1 MSFPND
7 EHEGAV
13 TAAFLTYGV
22 SSTTINYGLPL
33 VKQQQMLDKYR
44 QRYFKAQTRLIRAKF
59 PAYPRHQRPLP
70 NLETYDLCCEYY
82 REVYTMQTASSAA
95 LYSEADECASSDSE
109 CDSKSDVSSMPPLE
123 PSTLPP
129 SPGLDPEG
137 YPAAFHA
144 ATAAAKASH
153 EPSVDPPALVL
164 DAQPVAATD
173 VPSAPKPVGERGES
187 YDDATV
193 ANNNISAVPSKYIP
207 VAEVAEDL
215 EGEFPGV
222 KFTTAERIERV
233 WSLSNEVN
241 RPQFISAGAGRRTYD
256 YDPPHR
262 LKIHT
267 PTGVLFVNCR
277 CSNGKH
283 MCFERRQAY
292 AFPDGHGNIVVKKS
306 KCLLLEV

>member
-13 TAAFLTYGV
+13 TAAP
-22 SSTTINYGLPL
+22 SSPMEFPATTINYGLTRWL
-33 VKQQQMLDKYR
+33 SSSRCSISTVSAT
-44 QRYFKAQTRLIRAKF
+44 FKAQTRLIRAKF
-59 PAYPRHQRPLP
+59 PAYPRHQRPALP

-153 EPSVDPPALVL
+153 QPSVDPPALVL
-164 DAQPVAATD
+164 DAQPCF
-173 VPSAPKPVGERGES
+173 PQPVGERGES

-222 KFTTAERIERV
+222 KFTTCRAHRARLV
-233 WSLSNEVN
+233 SLNEVK
-241 RPQFISAGAGRRTYD
+241 PST
-256 YDPPHR
+256 
-262 LKIHT
+262 IHT

>member
-1 MSFPND
+1 
-7 EHEGAV
+7 
-13 TAAFLTYGV
+13 
-22 SSTTINYGLPL
+22 
-33 VKQQQMLDKYR
+33 
-44 QRYFKAQTRLIRAKF
+44 
-59 PAYPRHQRPLP
+59 
-70 NLETYDLCCEYY
+70 
-82 REVYTMQTASSAA
+82 
-95 LYSEADECASSDSE
+95 
-109 CDSKSDVSSMPPLE
+109 MPPLE

-187 YDDATV
+187 YDDTTV
-193 ANNNISAVPSKYIP
+193 ANNNTPAVPNKYIP

-233 WSLSNEVN
+233 WSLLNEVN

-262 LKIHT
+262 LKVRLRFLSNIFQVTHQRFYPQIHT